1 MVSGQ
6 KYAWVQALMMNG
18 FLVGSTSWLGMDWAN
33 GENGVATYIRL
44 AIIHTQFKEN
54 DTGRVFDFQ

>member
-1 MVSGQ
+1 M
-6 KYAWVQALMMNG
+6 VQALMMNG
-18 FLVGSTSWLGMDWAN
+18 FLVGSTFWLGMDCAN
-33 GENGVATYIRL
+33 GENGIATYIRL

>member
-1 MVSGQ
+1 
-6 KYAWVQALMMNG
+6 MMNG
-18 FLVGSTSWLGMDWAN
+18 LLVGSTSWLGMVWAN

-54 DTGRVFDFQ
+54 DTGRVFDFP